1 MTVSTLPS
9 GMEEHGIRVVV
20 IDDHAVVREGIR
32 RVLEGETGVQV
43 VAEGKNGDEAIEA
56 VERDR
61 PDVLVLDVAMPGR
74 SWLDVIREVHRQAR
88 RTRVL
93 VLSMYDD
100 PEYVVESVRAG
111 ARGYLLKDSA
121 PAELRRAV
129 RAVHRGESYF
139 PAAVTA
145 RLAEAREA
153 PEPAQPA
160 TAVLSPRE
168 REVLTGIAQGLTN
181 KQIAAGLGI
190 SHRTVET
197 HRESL
202 MEKLDVRTVAGL
214 TRLALEEGLVAS

>member
-1 MTVSTLPS
+1 MAENL
-9 GMEEHGIRVVV
+9 IRVVV

-32 RVLEGETGVQV
+32 RVLEGEAGVQI
-43 VAEGKNGDEAIEA
+43 VAEGRDGDEAVAA
-56 VERDR
+56 VERER
-61 PDVLVLDVAMPGR
+61 PDVLVLDVSMPGR
-74 SWLDVIREVHRQAR
+74 PWLDVIREVHRQAR

-129 RAVHRGESYF
+129 RTVHRGETYF

-145 RLAEAREA
+145 RLAEAREQ
-153 PEPAQPA
+153 PEPTPPR
-160 TAVLSPRE
+160 TAILSPRE

-181 KQIAAGLGI
+181 KQIAAELGI

-202 MEKLDVRTVAGL
+202 MEKLNVRTVAGL
-214 TRLALEEGLVAS
+214 TRLALEDGLVAS

>member
-1 MTVSTLPS
+1 
-9 GMEEHGIRVVV
+9 MEENGIRVVV

-32 RVLEGETGVQV
+32 RVLEGEAGVEV
-43 VAEGKNGDEAIEA
+43 VAEGKDGDEAIAA

-61 PDVLVLDVAMPGR
+61 PDVLVLDVAMPGK
-74 SWLDVIREVHRQAR
+74 SWLEVIREVHRQAR

-129 RAVHRGESYF
+129 RTVHRGETYF

-145 RLAEAREA
+145 RLAEAGKR
-153 PEPAQPA
+153 PDPVQPA
-160 TAVLSPRE
+160 TAILSPRE
-168 REVLTGIAQGLTN
+168 REVLIGIAQGLTN

-214 TRLALEEGLVAS
+214 TRLALEEGLVTS

>member
-1 MTVSTLPS
+1 MTARDLPS
-9 GMEEHGIRVVV
+9 DMDEHGIRVVV

-32 RVLEGETGVQV
+32 RVLEGENGVRV
-43 VAEGKNGDEAIEA
+43 VAEGKDGDEAIAA
-56 VERDR
+56 VERER
-61 PDVLVLDVAMPGR
+61 PDVLVLDVSMPGTP
-74 SWLDVIREVHRQAR
+74 WLDVIREVHRQAR

-100 PEYVVESVRAG
+100 AEYVVESVRAG

-129 RAVHRGESYF
+129 RAIHRGESYF

-145 RLAEAREA
+145 RLTEPREV
-153 PEPAQPA
+153 PEPSQPA

-181 KQIAAGLGI
+181 KQIGTQLGI

-214 TRLALEEGLVAS
+214 TRLALEEGLVAN